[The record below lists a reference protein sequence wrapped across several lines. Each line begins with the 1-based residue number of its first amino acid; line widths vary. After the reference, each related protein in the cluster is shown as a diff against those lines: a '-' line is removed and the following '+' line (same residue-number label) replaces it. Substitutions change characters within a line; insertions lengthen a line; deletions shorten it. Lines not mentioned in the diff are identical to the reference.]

1 MTSIDGINAI
11 GSTGMMP
18 PPPPMG
24 RTQALTDDQK
34 TQLTEILSNYDAEN
48 MTATDTQ
55 SMRDEIRS
63 AGIRPGAELKSI
75 LEDSGFEVGP
85 PQGGPPPMGTQGAN
99 RPEPPQFV
107 LDFMDKALSGA
118 VTQDDVTSF
127 LEMMQAGYQD
137 STGLVFDE
145 LF

>member
-1 MTSIDGINAI
+1 MTSIDSIGAI

-48 MTATDTQ
+48 MTETDIQ
-55 SMRDEIRS
+55 SMRDDIRS
-63 AGIRPGAELKSI
+63 AGIRPGEELKSI

-85 PQGGPPPMGTQGAN
+85 PQGGPPPMQGASG
-99 RPEPPQFV
+99 PEQPQFV
-107 LDFMDKALSGA
+107 LDFVDKALSGA
-118 VTQDDVTSF
+118 VTEDDVTSF
-127 LEMMQAGYQD
+127 LEMLQAGYQD
-137 STGLVFDE
+137 STGLVIDT

>member
-1 MTSIDGINAI
+1 MTSIDSINSV
-11 GSTGMMP
+11 GSSRMMP

-34 TQLTEILSNYDAEN
+34 TQLTGILDKYDSSS
-48 MTATDTQ
+48 MTETDVQ
-55 SMRDEIRS
+55 SMRDEIRE
-63 AGIRPGAELKSI
+63 AGIRPNEELKSI

-85 PQGGPPPMGTQGAN
+85 PQGGPPPMQGASG
-99 RPEPPQFV
+99 PEQPQFV

-118 VTQDDVTSF
+118 VTEDDVTSF
-127 LEMMQAGYQD
+127 LEMIQAGYQD
-137 STGLVFDE
+137 STGMVIDE